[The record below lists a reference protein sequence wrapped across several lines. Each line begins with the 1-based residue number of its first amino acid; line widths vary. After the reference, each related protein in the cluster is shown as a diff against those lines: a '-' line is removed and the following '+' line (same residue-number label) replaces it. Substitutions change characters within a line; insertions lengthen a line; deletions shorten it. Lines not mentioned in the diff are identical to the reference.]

1 MIRPA
6 LAASAVTAALT
17 AGVGAGVSGDW
28 LPHRAMPVMLTA
40 WGAMIVVTAILWTGW
55 HVVGYHRAVRDLS
68 SIVARDLTRGGA
80 GSRPAGSSR
89 QAR

>member
-28 LPHRAMPVMLTA
+28 LPHRAMPVMLAA

-68 SIVARDLTRGGA
+68 RIVADITRGDG
-80 GSRPAGSSR
+80 GSLGGESSR
-89 QAR
+89 RAR